1 MSYSLQEKK
10 ERKDKEKKDRK
21 RKKLERELG
30 KTAAGDW

>member
-1 MSYSLQEKK
+1 MSYSQQDKK

>member
-1 MSYSLQEKK
+1 MSCSQQEKK

>member
-1 MSYSLQEKK
+1 MSYSQQEKK

-21 RKKLERELG
+21 RKKLERQLG

>member
-1 MSYSLQEKK
+1 MSYSQQEKK